1 MKQLQTQA
9 SGVRSKPF
17 EKFGTFLMILLTWSG
32 VASSQQWI
40 AIFTPPQFNVGIALQ
55 LTDGSIMV
63 QQNKTSNWW
72 KLTPDKNGFYR
83 SGTWSELASFPASMN
98 YAPLFFASAVLPDGK
113 VIVEGGE
120 YNNGVKDWTN
130 LGAIYDPVANTW
142 TQVNAP
148 IDPLTGSPWPR
159 IGDAPSVVLPDGTF
173 MLGNCC
179 DNPPQA
185 ALLDEATLTWTVLNS
200 TSGFQKK
207 FDRNNEEGWTL
218 LPNGNVLTV
227 DTYTG
232 VAYNATGMRSQTYNS
247 TTGTWTGAGSTQVQL
262 WDSKAACGGPTG
274 ATHEIG
280 PAVLRPDGTVFA
292 TGSNTCP
299 STAGH
304 TSIYDS
310 NTGTWTAG
318 FDVPFPNDAA
328 DAPASILPDGNVL
341 VDTNPGWGKTPSTL
355 YEYAYDGS
363 GWVSIPQPTGLTG
376 NTEGARMLATA
387 DGTILLAHVNTNQ
400 IWFYLPAGTYQPAW
414 QPTITTCP
422 TSVTVGGTYSISGT
436 QFNGLSQGAAYGDDA
451 QSATNYPIVRIRN
464 NGTLHYFF
472 TRSHNFSTMGVATGS
487 LNTSTQYDVLP
498 GTETGASTLE
508 VIANGIP
515 SAPCNITVNGQGEA
529 EQ

>member
-1 MKQLQTQA
+1 MKSFAPQTTIIFNKVLICLA
-9 SGVRSKPF
+9 V
-17 EKFGTFLMILLTWSG
+17 FLAWSG
-32 VASSQQWI
+32 VATSQQWI
-40 AIFTPPQFNVGIALQ
+40 PIFTPPQFNVGIALQ

-63 QQNKTSNWW
+63 QENKTSNWW
-72 KLTPDKNGFYR
+72 KLTPDINGFYR
-83 SGTWSELASFPASMN
+83 SGTWSKLKSFPSSMN
-98 YAPLFFASAVLPDGK
+98 YAPLYFASAVLPDGK

-142 TQVNAP
+142 KQVDAP
-148 IDPLTGSPWPR
+148 IDPLTGKPWPR

-185 ALLDEATLTWTVLNS
+185 ALFNEASSTWTVLNS
-200 TSGFQKK
+200 SSGFQKK
-207 FDRNNEEGWTL
+207 FDKNNEEGWNL

-227 DTYTG
+227 DTYSAFANLEGTNSETYDSSTG
-232 VAYNATGMRSQTYNS
+232 IW
-247 TTGTWTGAGSTQVQL
+247 TTAGSTVVQL
-262 WDSKAACGGPTG
+262 WDSQDDCSTHKP
-274 ATHEIG
+274 THEIG

-304 TSIYDS
+304 TAIYDT
-310 NTGTWTAG
+310 NTKTWTAG
-318 FDVPFPNDAA
+318 LDIPFPNDAA
-328 DAPASILPDGNVL
+328 DAPAAILPDGNVL
-341 VDTNPGWGKTPSTL
+341 VDTNPGWGNSPSTL
-355 YEYAYDGS
+355 YEYAFDGS
-363 GWVSIPQPTGLTG
+363 GWISIPQPSGLNPS

-387 DGTILLAHVNTNQ
+387 DGTILLAHVNHPQ
-400 IWFYLPAGTYQPAW
+400 IWFYIPAGTYEAAW

-422 TSVTVGGTYSISGT
+422 VSVTVGATYTISGT
-436 QFNGLSQGAAYGDDA
+436 QFNGLSQGASYGDDA
-451 QSATNYPIVRIRN
+451 QSATNYPIVRIQN

-472 TRSHNFSTMGVATGS
+472 TRSHDFSTMSVAPKTPS
-487 LNTSTQYDVLP
+487 STQYDVLT
-498 GTETGASTLE
+498 GTETGPSTLT

-515 SAPCNITVNGQGEA
+515 SAPCNITVKQGSEEA